1 MQRIAMTVSIALCLL
16 FTSTVNASGEVNLYS
31 SRQENLIR
39 PVLDL
44 FTERTGITVNLVSG
58 SDDAIIERLRIEGR
72 NSPADLLLTADAA
85 RLYRARSL
93 DLLQA
98 VESDVL
104 LAAIPAAYRDPGN
117 TWFGLSLRARV
128 LMYAPDRVDPAELST
143 YEALADEKWRQ
154 RLCIRSSGSIYNQS
168 LTAAMIAHHGVE
180 RTERWARGLVANFA
194 RPPAGGDRDQIT
206 ALAAGRCDVALVNT
220 YYLGGMLNSDDRT
233 QREAA
238 ERVAIVWPNQDAQ
251 GTHVNISGGGVTRAA
266 RNRDNAVRL
275 LEFLVS
281 DEAQRWYAQSN
292 NEYPVKAGVPLST
305 TLEGWGEFRADE
317 LNLNALGEH
326 NADAVRA
333 MDRAGWR

>member
-16 FTSTVNASGEVNLYS
+16 FTSAVNASGEVNLYS

-39 PVLDL
+39 PVLDM

-104 LAAIPAAYRDPGN
+104 QTAIPAAYRDPGN
-117 TWFGLSLRARV
+117 AWFGLSLRARV

-143 YEALADEKWRQ
+143 YEALADEKWRR

-168 LTAAMIAHHGVE
+168 LTAALIAHHGVE
-180 RTERWARGLVANFA
+180 HAENWARGLVANFA

-220 YYLGGMLNSDDRT
+220 YYLGGMLNSDDRA

-238 ERVAIVWPNQDAQ
+238 EQVAIFWPNQDAQ
-251 GTHVNISGGGVTRAA
+251 GTHVNVSGGGVTRAA

-281 DEAQRWYAQSN
+281 DEAQRWYAQGN

-305 TLEGWGEFRADE
+305 TLEDWGDFRADE